1 MKKTAQRLFGQ
12 FITFEGPEG
21 SGKSTQIQAA
31 AVYLK
36 KRGIPVLV
44 LREPGGTTVGEA
56 CRAIVLEARHS
67 QMSPQA
73 ELLLYLAARA
83 QIVHEKILPAL
94 QKGTWVLCDR
104 FEDSTRAYQGYG
116 RGLDM
121 KMIDAGS
128 SIARGKLQPDL
139 TILLDI
145 PPRTAFKRIGRRDR
159 MEQAPLAFH
168 ERVRRGFLDLARRDA
183 RRFKVLDA
191 ALSKE
196 AVALRMIHELE
207 KQIAKGKGAHGF

>member
-1 MKKTAQRLFGQ
+1 MKKKGI

-21 SGKSTQIQAA
+21 SGKTTQIQAA

-36 KRGIPVLV
+36 KRGVPVLL

-56 CRAIVLEARHS
+56 CRAIVLEARHKH
-67 QMSPQA
+67 MSPRA

-83 QIVHEKILPAL
+83 QIVDEKILPAL
-94 QKGTWVLCDR
+94 AKGTWVLCDR

-116 RGLDM
+116 RGLDK

-128 SIARGKLQPDL
+128 LIARGKLQPDL

-145 PPRTAFKRIGRRDR
+145 PPRLAFKRIGRRDR
-159 MEQAPLAFH
+159 MEKAPLAFH
-168 ERVRRGFLDLARRDA
+168 ERVRRGFLDLAHRYP
-183 RRFKVLDA
+183 RRFKVVDA

-196 AVALRMIHELE
+196 ALALKIFSELE
-207 KQIAKGKGAHGF
+207 KQIAGRKGSHGL